1 LFQIVFVEEIK
12 YIIKESEQDVISITK
27 FLLVLKKRL
36 LLFAATS
43 LIIFSV
49 ALLWIFSSKPYYN
62 TKVSIGSAY
71 FTGNAIEPMIN
82 ALADLRKDGN
92 YEALAKQ
99 LNISVA
105 EASSILKIE
114 IRNKVTQKDF
124 YSVDIALKLSNPEY
138 IPAITK
144 GFMNYFDNNAFIKN
158 RVQIMQAELLD
169 FTTNG
174 ERELVRLDSLK
185 KSLQQVL
192 NNKDKVA
199 SNIIFPSNIHLEA
212 VNINEKVYQARQ
224 DLKLVKGVELL
235 SRPSIPNKS
244 SNPSKLLL
252 ITFALL
258 GGLFI
263 SAFVTIFADNIL
275 D

>member
-1 LFQIVFVEEIK
+1 VEEIK

-27 FLLVLKKRL
+27 FLLVLKKRF

-124 YSVDIALKLSNPEY
+124 YSADIALKLSNPNNV
-138 IPAITK
+138 PAISD
-144 GFMNYFDNNAFIKN
+144 GFMQYFDNNAFIKN

-235 SRPSIPNKS
+235 SKPSIPNKS

-263 SAFVTIFADNIL
+263 SAFVTVFADNIL

>member
-1 LFQIVFVEEIK
+1 MFQIVFVEEIK

-27 FLLVLKKRL
+27 FLLVLKKRF

-124 YSVDIALKLSNPEY
+124 YSADIALKLSNPKY

-144 GFMNYFDNNAFIKN
+144 GFMSYFDNNAFIKN

>member
-1 LFQIVFVEEIK
+1 
-12 YIIKESEQDVISITK
+12 
-27 FLLVLKKRL
+27 
-36 LLFAATS
+36 
-43 LIIFSV
+43 
-49 ALLWIFSSKPYYN
+49 
-62 TKVSIGSAY
+62 
-71 FTGNAIEPMIN
+71 
-82 ALADLRKDGN
+82 
-92 YEALAKQ
+92 
-99 LNISVA
+99 
-105 EASSILKIE
+105 
-114 IRNKVTQKDF
+114 
-124 YSVDIALKLSNPEY
+124 
-138 IPAITK
+138 
-144 GFMNYFDNNAFIKN
+144 
-158 RVQIMQAELLD
+158 
-169 FTTNG
+169 
-174 ERELVRLDSLK
+174 LK

>member
-1 LFQIVFVEEIK
+1 MFQIVFVEEIK